1 MKTILAV
8 ALATMLAGCSS
19 VGIKSDAQK
28 IEASCAIASASINAL
43 AVANTA
49 GKLNAQQRDAVSK
62 AIATITPVCNPGTT
76 TPPTMDDVKRLAFA
90 QAVAE
95 LQSRAAGIH

>member
-1 MKTILAV
+1 MKTLIALALAV
-8 ALATMLAGCSS
+8 MLAGCSS
-19 VGIKSDAQK
+19 VGIRTDAQK
-28 IEASCAIASASINAL
+28 IEASCAVASTAIKAL

-62 AIATITPVCNPGTT
+62 AIVVITPVCNPGTT
-76 TPPTMDDVKRLAFA
+76 TPPTLDDVKRLAFA

-95 LQSRAAGIH
+95 LQARAAGL